1 MQVVRRTRDREE
13 SKLKQSDQNQ
23 PILSSEVLLFKI
35 WALEKPWL
43 GVRKSK
49 RNWLT
54 VERFSVR
61 REDPVLRSRTRI
73 CSSFLVKSKDPE
85 QDSES
90 CSDDGIS
97 SGSRSRAWGLIN
109 RTGSPIQGFAA
120 TEKVIPTSAC
130 GSPSFCH
137 PELVSGS
144 GFDPPLGG
152 DSEQLTG
159 NLVFT
164 SIQWFFGARC

>member
-90 CSDDGIS
+90 CS
-97 SGSRSRAWGLIN
+97 
-109 RTGSPIQGFAA
+109 
-120 TEKVIPTSAC
+120 E
-130 GSPSFCH
+130 
-137 PELVSGS
+137 
-144 GFDPPLGG
+144 
-152 DSEQLTG
+152 
-159 NLVFT
+159 
-164 SIQWFFGARC
+164 